1 MNRLISSLKFVLNKK
16 QKIYLLYLIFFSV
29 FIAFFETISI
39 GSLVGFIILISEPQ
53 TATDKIPIE
62 FINDIIL
69 SLNLTELAIYSSALL
84 ILIFLIKNIS
94 LIFFYFL
101 QERIVK
107 NIYINLARKTFKT
120 YLSLSYAFHINQNPS
135 ITINS
140 INGETKRVTDFLVNL
155 SIIFKEAITVIFL
168 FILMLSANFKVAS
181 ILVISMLIATVSFY
195 KSIASYI
202 KNVGIKVRK
211 NAEKILQKLTEAI
224 SSIKMLK
231 LIDKDEFFIQNVFKE
246 MARKQNNEI
255 IFRVV
260 GKLPRLIL
268 EVLAVIIV
276 VSILLY
282 FVFEQN
288 NITESIPT
296 LSLVILIILRTLP
309 ACTNINTNLNNL
321 RFNIKSVENI
331 FKLLQQNKLNNLNI
345 RHNNNNIVAKK
356 IVLKNISFEYGEKKI
371 LNNVNYNFESG
382 KIYGLKGESGSGKTT
397 LIDLILGLLKPS
409 SGQIYINDFDILKNN
424 VTGKQYASYVPQ
436 DIYLTDNSIA
446 ENIAFGLNYNDI
458 NFMKL
463 ESILEKCNLME
474 FIKKL
479 TLGYKTE
486 VGDKGVKL
494 SGGQKQRIGIARSF
508 YNEKKFLILD
518 EATSALDIEMENKII
533 KEIEKLKKD
542 RIIILVAH
550 RIKTLD
556 ICDEIITLSNRN
568 LTKN

>member
-1 MNRLISSLKFVLNKK
+1 
-16 QKIYLLYLIFFSV
+16 
-29 FIAFFETISI
+29 
-39 GSLVGFIILISEPQ
+39 
-53 TATDKIPIE
+53 
-62 FINDIIL
+62 
-69 SLNLTELAIYSSALL
+69 
-84 ILIFLIKNIS
+84 
-94 LIFFYFL
+94 
-101 QERIVK
+101 
-107 NIYINLARKTFKT
+107 
-120 YLSLSYAFHINQNPS
+120 
-135 ITINS
+135 
-140 INGETKRVTDFLVNL
+140 
-155 SIIFKEAITVIFL
+155 
-168 FILMLSANFKVAS
+168 
-181 ILVISMLIATVSFY
+181 
-195 KSIASYI
+195 
-202 KNVGIKVRK
+202 
-211 NAEKILQKLTEAI
+211 
-224 SSIKMLK
+224 
-231 LIDKDEFFIQNVFKE
+231 

-463 ESILEKCNLME
+463 KV
-474 FIKKL
+474 F
-479 TLGYKTE
+479 
-486 VGDKGVKL
+486 
-494 SGGQKQRIGIARSF
+494 
-508 YNEKKFLILD
+508 
-518 EATSALDIEMENKII
+518 
-533 KEIEKLKKD
+533 
-542 RIIILVAH
+542 
-550 RIKTLD
+550 
-556 ICDEIITLSNRN
+556 
-568 LTKN
+568 

>member
-1 MNRLISSLKFVLNKK
+1 M
-16 QKIYLLYLIFFSV
+16 
-29 FIAFFETISI
+29 
-39 GSLVGFIILISEPQ
+39 
-53 TATDKIPIE
+53 
-62 FINDIIL
+62 
-69 SLNLTELAIYSSALL
+69 
-84 ILIFLIKNIS
+84 
-94 LIFFYFL
+94 
-101 QERIVK
+101 
-107 NIYINLARKTFKT
+107 
-120 YLSLSYAFHINQNPS
+120 
-135 ITINS
+135 
-140 INGETKRVTDFLVNL
+140 
-155 SIIFKEAITVIFL
+155 
-168 FILMLSANFKVAS
+168 
-181 ILVISMLIATVSFY
+181 
-195 KSIASYI
+195 
-202 KNVGIKVRK
+202 GIKVRK

-246 MARKQNNEI
+246 MARKPNNEI

-397 LIDLILGLLKPS
+397 LIDLIL
-409 SGQIYINDFDILKNN
+409 D
-424 VTGKQYASYVPQ
+424 
-436 DIYLTDNSIA
+436 
-446 ENIAFGLNYNDI
+446 
-458 NFMKL
+458 
-463 ESILEKCNLME
+463 C
-474 FIKKL
+474 
-479 TLGYKTE
+479 
-486 VGDKGVKL
+486 
-494 SGGQKQRIGIARSF
+494 
-508 YNEKKFLILD
+508 
-518 EATSALDIEMENKII
+518 
-533 KEIEKLKKD
+533 
-542 RIIILVAH
+542 
-550 RIKTLD
+550 
-556 ICDEIITLSNRN
+556 
-568 LTKN
+568 

>member
-1 MNRLISSLKFVLNKK
+1 M
-16 QKIYLLYLIFFSV
+16 
-29 FIAFFETISI
+29 
-39 GSLVGFIILISEPQ
+39 G
-53 TATDKIPIE
+53 
-62 FINDIIL
+62 
-69 SLNLTELAIYSSALL
+69 
-84 ILIFLIKNIS
+84 
-94 LIFFYFL
+94 
-101 QERIVK
+101 
-107 NIYINLARKTFKT
+107 
-120 YLSLSYAFHINQNPS
+120 
-135 ITINS
+135 
-140 INGETKRVTDFLVNL
+140 
-155 SIIFKEAITVIFL
+155 
-168 FILMLSANFKVAS
+168 
-181 ILVISMLIATVSFY
+181 
-195 KSIASYI
+195 
-202 KNVGIKVRK
+202 
-211 NAEKILQKLTEAI
+211 
-224 SSIKMLK
+224 
-231 LIDKDEFFIQNVFKE
+231 
-246 MARKQNNEI
+246 
-255 IFRVV
+255 
-260 GKLPRLIL
+260 
-268 EVLAVIIV
+268 
-276 VSILLY
+276 
-282 FVFEQN
+282 
-288 NITESIPT
+288 
-296 LSLVILIILRTLP
+296 
-309 ACTNINTNLNNL
+309 
-321 RFNIKSVENI
+321 
-331 FKLLQQNKLNNLNI
+331 
-345 RHNNNNIVAKK
+345 
-356 IVLKNISFEYGEKKI
+356 KKI

-494 SGGQKQRIGIARSF
+494 SGGQKQRIGIARAF
-508 YNEKKFLILD
+508 YNEKNLLILD